1 MRSQIHFQT
10 KRGSHHA
17 WLYSFV
23 FTKKLSVLAVSIL
36 FVSFFIQP
44 FHQALANEATAPS
57 DEAVLPEAVAEQ
69 LPEVKSDM
77 VESDSLSLE
86 SSESLPDDV
95 PPEEVLPE
103 QNVDSYPAQAVEET
117 IDTQID
123 SDELVTDVVQVDSV
137 VSLSD
142 DVQNSTSSDELL
154 PIASDSESAGGSSD
168 STQEPEEIFSS
179 DDLATETTDLET
191 VTTDSN
197 ADTNATSDDV
207 DEASSSDFIDK
218 AAIETEVNDLV
229 GSVVNEVVTLTR
241 QMVTEENFYQFSRQ
255 SCVAVGDGTFHC
267 TTKEKPIIDPTSAV
281 YAEKDETGDMEI
293 YMRTGKGEVK
303 QLTDND
309 SEDTSPD
316 VDLTSMRA
324 VWQRL
329 IDGRYQIIS
338 YDLEE
343 RKETQLTFSR
353 TNSME
358 PKVSEEGIVWQA
370 WDGNDWEVIFFDGQ
384 FTDQITDNDVQDV
397 TPVIEDGY
405 VLWSVLGGTTAEAR
419 VYSIKSGELM
429 TITGHEGGAVANP
442 RFVLVYDTKFDNG
455 DVVTQGFDPV
465 TGLATPLAS
474 KPAELPFTIP
484 EPDPV
489 GEIRALINNKSTQ
502 KEKEIVTVPVTTDGG
517 DLNLSTT
524 SATSSDT
531 LILNSL
537 NDLGDEAVFMSSEIQ
552 PDFELTEYDLVI
564 TKEASS
570 TNSVLNKQF
579 YLGTSTAPSVTSV
592 EL

>member
-10 KRGSHHA
+10 NRGSHHA
-17 WLYSFV
+17 WLYSLV
-23 FTKKLSVLAVSIL
+23 FTRKLSVFAVSIL

-57 DEAVLPEAVAEQ
+57 EEAVLPEAVAEQ
-69 LPEVKSDM
+69 LPEVKSDV
-77 VESDSLSLE
+77 VEGHSSSLE

-95 PPEEVLPE
+95 AAEEELSE
-103 QNVDSYPAQAVEET
+103 QDGNSSPAHDVEEAT
-117 IDTQID
+117 DNKID
-123 SDELVTDVVQVDSV
+123 SGELATDVVQVDPV

>member
-10 KRGSHHA
+10 NRGSHHA
-17 WLYSFV
+17 WLYSLV
-23 FTKKLSVLAVSIL
+23 FTRKLSVFAVSIL

-57 DEAVLPEAVAEQ
+57 EEAVLPEAVAEQ
-69 LPEVKSDM
+69 LPEVKSDV
-77 VESDSLSLE
+77 VEGDSSSLE

-95 PPEEVLPE
+95 ALSEELSE
-103 QNVDSYPAQAVEET
+103 QDGNSFPAHDVEEAT
-117 IDTQID
+117 DNKID
-123 SDELVTDVVQVDSV
+123 SGELATDVVQVDPV

-142 DVQNSTSSDELL
+142 DVQSPTSSDELS
-154 PIASDSESAGGSSD
+154 PVTSDSELSESAGGSSD
-168 STQEPEEIFSS
+168 STLEPEEIVSS
-179 DDLATETTDLET
+179 DDLATETTDSET
-191 VTTDSN
+191 ITIDN
-197 ADTNATSDDV
+197 DA

-267 TTKEKPIIDPTSAV
+267 TTKEKPTIDPTSAV

-309 SEDTSPD
+309 FEDTSPD

-370 WDGNDWEVIFFDGQ
+370 WDGNDWEVMFFDGQ
-384 FTDQITDNDVQDV
+384 FTDQITDNDMQDV

-531 LILNSL
+531 LILTSPS
-537 NDLGDEAVFMSSEIQ
+537 DLDDDAILLSSDIE